1 MCASREEEGEKL
13 FCSSYSIP
21 TPETEDGYDLDRSFP
36 IVVVDVLK
44 DGVDDFQRLI
54 GRVPEFLGSSGLIYR
69 VGVMRT
75 TERQ

>member
-54 GRVPEFLGSSGLIYR
+54 GRVPERLWLLGPLSIASGQGGL
-69 VGVMRT
+69 
-75 TERQ
+75 ERQ